1 MERESMVG
9 LAKWDGGG
17 RGVVKGWHL
26 GGGSIL
32 CRGRVGG
39 C

>member
-1 MERESMVG
+1 VEG
-9 LAKWDGGG
+9 LWWRLSICGGDG